1 MELISNLV
9 TTFANHGSRIRI
21 PKIFNMPFNNA
32 INLFQT
38 ASADAATAVVARPGA
53 PPSPPALEIDPG
65 TMTRVQAIIIIQGLD
80 PELVRSV
87 SAAFKFRPS
96 RQLIVEALDA
106 GILAS
111 TELRRL
117 VVAAEVRNLRTST
130 LIQIIMLATQE

>member
-1 MELISNLV
+1 MHQI
-9 TTFANHGSRIRI
+9 
-21 PKIFNMPFNNA
+21 
-32 INLFQT
+32 LFQA

-53 PPSPPALEIDPG
+53 PPSPPAREIDPG

-111 TELRRL
+111 SELRRL